1 MIKMIKAIYFDWG
14 GVLINDPAPELITYC
29 AEYLKV
35 SEEEFG
41 RVHKKFEPDFQKG
54 KISEDELWEKAC
66 FELGVP
72 KPRTRSL
79 WGDAVRYIF
88 SEKKEVFVLIRSLRR
103 NGYKIGFLSNTEIP
117 AMNFFQEQG
126 YKVFDSVISSCVE
139 GTRKPGREIYE
150 IALKRLGVK
159 PEEAVFV
166 DDKKE
171 NIEGAEKVGM
181 KTVLFKN
188 IEKLKQELIS
198 FSVKID

>member
-1 MIKMIKAIYFDWG
+1 MMIKAIYFDWG
-14 GVLINDPAPELITYC
+14 GVLIDDPAPELITYC

-41 RVHKKFEPDFQKG
+41 RVHRRFEPDFQKG
-54 KISEDELWEKAC
+54 TISEDKLWEKIC

-72 KPRTRSL
+72 KPKVQSL
-79 WGDAVRYIF
+79 WGDAVRYVF
-88 SEKKEVFVLIRSLRR
+88 SEKKEVFALIHSLRR

-126 YKVFDSVISSCVE
+126 YEVFDAVIFSCAE
-139 GTRKPGREIYE
+139 GIRKPERRIYE
-150 IALKRLGVK
+150 IALEELGVK

-166 DDKKE
+166 DDKKK

-188 IEKLKQELIS
+188 PDQLKEELTS
-198 FSVKID
+198 FLVKID